1 MADLTLW
8 QLLLKGGPAMLLLAG
23 CSVLV
28 VAVGLER
35 WWAFREFDR
44 TIPAAAANIAEAA
57 RHPSA
62 GDWREAVAHGV
73 DRARLSL
80 ERWLGVLGTIG
91 AVAPFIGLFGTVLG
105 VMRAFRDLAAAGM
118 GNPTI
123 VAAGIA
129 EALVATAAGLA
140 AAIPAVVLYNYF
152 THRAERALALLE
164 DEALLGHGR

>member
-1 MADLTLW
+1 MGEMTVW
-8 QLLLKGGPAMLLLAG
+8 QMLLKGGPTMLILLA

-28 VAVGLER
+28 VAVSLER

-44 TIPAAAANIAEAA
+44 SLPVKGAEIAEAA
-57 RHPSA
+57 RPPSA

-140 AAIPAVVLYNYF
+140 VAIPAVVLYNYF
-152 THRAERALALLE
+152 THRAERTLALLE
-164 DEALLGHGR
+164 DEALLGR